1 MNRSLY
7 IGFGIIAVFM
17 VFAVVATIPGI
28 NLPSTVGQQVY
39 ASDGGND
46 KECLSASSALFFD
59 TQSELA
65 ASV

>member
-1 MNRSLY
+1 
-7 IGFGIIAVFM
+7 M

>member
-17 VFAVVATIPGI
+17 VSAVVATIPEI
-28 NLPSTVGQQVY
+28 SLPSTVGEQVY
-39 ASDGGND
+39 AFDGGND

-65 ASV
+65 TSI